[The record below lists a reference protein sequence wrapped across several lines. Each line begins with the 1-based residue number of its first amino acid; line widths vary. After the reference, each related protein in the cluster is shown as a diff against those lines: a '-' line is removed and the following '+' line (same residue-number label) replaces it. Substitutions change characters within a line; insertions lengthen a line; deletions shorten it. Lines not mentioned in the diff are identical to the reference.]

1 MRKFFIY
8 LSVAVSLL
16 FCFSTTGFSQV
27 TNGNVTYYHSSTDS
41 DSSTSES
48 SYLESS
54 QLKENSSTQKMNN
67 QIIEKSLPKTNEK
80 KYLSITVTGFVL
92 ISLVLGTSIITYRR
106 RNK

>member
-41 DSSTSES
+41 STSES
-48 SYLESS
+48 SDLESS

>member
-41 DSSTSES
+41 STSES
-48 SYLESS
+48 SDLDSS

>member
-8 LSVAVSLL
+8 LSVAVSIL

-41 DSSTSES
+41 SISES
-48 SYLESS
+48 SDLESS

>member
-41 DSSTSES
+41 STSES
-48 SYLESS
+48 SDLESS
-54 QLKENSSTQKMNN
+54 QLEENSSTQQMSN

>member
-27 TNGNVTYYHSSTDS
+27 TNGNVTYYHSST

-80 KYLSITVTGFVL
+80 KYLSMSVTGFVL